1 MNITSI
7 GGRELYSILLGK
19 ESPFGSSSSVE
30 LNETLEGSRIDISKV
45 LNTDP
50 TKFQVTDIQNDM
62 SKLKQAD
69 YFETSASFDLAKLP
83 KDTSSDY
90 FERANDID
98 VNDKHIQSIVNNYVK
113 VSLGS
118 GMVGG
123 IPTKERI
130 SEYYGNMAK
139 RLDTAYSDGKFTKEE
154 YDELNKMLED
164 HMEHSTVCAERKAA
178 RCAIGKERGSLSP
191 AAAKPIILKQMSMSS
206 EEYMADMDAKI
217 SEYVEKYFRIDRV
230 SLMQLF
236 NRIRYGN

>member
-83 KDTSSDY
+83 KGTSSDY

-118 GMVGG
+118 
-123 IPTKERI
+123 
-130 SEYYGNMAK
+130 
-139 RLDTAYSDGKFTKEE
+139 
-154 YDELNKMLED
+154 
-164 HMEHSTVCAERKAA
+164 
-178 RCAIGKERGSLSP
+178 
-191 AAAKPIILKQMSMSS
+191 
-206 EEYMADMDAKI
+206 
-217 SEYVEKYFRIDRV
+217 
-230 SLMQLF
+230 
-236 NRIRYGN
+236 

>member
-123 IPTKERI
+123 IPTRKEFPNITEIWQNVLILHILTVNLQKR
-130 SEYYGNMAK
+130 NMMNLTRCWKIIWNIPRFVQKEKLHAAQLVK
-139 RLDTAYSDGKFTKEE
+139 NGAVYRLLP
-154 YDELNKMLED
+154 LN
-164 HMEHSTVCAERKAA
+164 
-178 RCAIGKERGSLSP
+178 
-191 AAAKPIILKQMSMSS
+191 
-206 EEYMADMDAKI
+206 
-217 SEYVEKYFRIDRV
+217 
-230 SLMQLF
+230 QLF
-236 NRIRYGN
+236 